1 MQQDLFIR
9 KDLTIPG
16 AELEVQ
22 ATVGGGPG
30 GQHVNKSATRIT
42 LRWSVAR
49 SAVLRPWHRNRLMER
64 WASRLTKEGEVVIH
78 VHQHRSQQR
87 NLDAARERLVSWI
100 QAALEVQKVRRAT
113 KPTRASKRRRVDN
126 KKKRAHVK
134 KGRGR
139 VRYDDS

>member
-9 KDLTIPG
+9 RDLTIPG

-30 GQHVNKSATRIT
+30 GQHVNKAATKIT
-42 LRWSVAR
+42 LRWSVVH
-49 SAVLRPWHRNRLMER
+49 STVLRPWQRNRLMER
-64 WASRLTKEGEVVIH
+64 WSSRLTKEGDVVIH

-100 QAALEVQKVRRAT
+100 QQALEVQKVRRAT
-113 KPTRASKRRRVDN
+113 KPTRASKKRRVDA
-126 KKKRAHVK
+126 KKKRASVK

-139 VRYDDS
+139 VRYDE